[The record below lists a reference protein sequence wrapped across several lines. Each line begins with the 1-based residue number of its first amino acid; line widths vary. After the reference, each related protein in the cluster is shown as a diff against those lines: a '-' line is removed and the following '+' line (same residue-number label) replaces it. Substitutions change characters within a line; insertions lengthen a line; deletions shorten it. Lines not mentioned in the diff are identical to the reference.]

1 MTTECLSTFDVA
13 APEKARAPARK
24 PALALDELIAV
35 VLTGAGFIL
44 LLPAAT
50 VLMAVLK

>member
-1 MTTECLSTFDVA
+1 MTTECLSNFDIA
-13 APEKARAPARK
+13 AQPKVRVPARRTV
-24 PALALDELIAV
+24 LARDELIAI